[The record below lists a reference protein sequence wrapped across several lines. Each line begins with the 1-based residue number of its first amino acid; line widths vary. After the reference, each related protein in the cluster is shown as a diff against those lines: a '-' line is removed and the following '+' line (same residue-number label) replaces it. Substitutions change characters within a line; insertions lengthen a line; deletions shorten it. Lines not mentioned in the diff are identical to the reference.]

1 MDVVRGGESEAMVA
15 RFLDLVASFA
25 RRVVERP
32 QEPVRVVI
40 GHSDGVGMVKS

>member
-15 RFLDLVASFA
+15 RFLVASFA

-32 QEPVRVVI
+32 QEPVRVVV
-40 GHSDGVGMVKS
+40 GHGDGVGMVKS